1 MRDKNKGTRRGV
13 GIYWMGYARM
23 YVRIKI
29 EKEKEI
35 LGREKKRIPREMVER
50 EITGK
55 GQTVVTK

>member
-1 MRDKNKGTRRGV
+1 
-13 GIYWMGYARM
+13 MGYARM

-29 EKEKEI
+29 EKEKEM
-35 LGREKKRIPREMVER
+35 GREKERIPREMVER